1 MPSRTNSS
9 LTASL
14 LPEDERRESMIG
26 AEINLP
32 DETPILDLDKL
43 TEEDKQTLRQALFD
57 NSVVVIRNQQGI
69 NPQTLPKL
77 AAVFDPHATNEHS
90 AGKKAVSDPRNI
102 LSSYRAGRLPAAPQV
117 SVIGSGKFTD
127 YEGISELE
135 VVHLDHTL
143 FHELPLSPEELDKNY
158 TRPYRWHMDTPLYER
173 LPGEVTI
180 LHGVQIP
187 KVPDQKIKFEN
198 GEEKTIAAGSTA
210 FFSGARV
217 FNLLTPEEKE
227 FAMNTTVTYAPQA
240 YEYIRNCKCSA
251 DGLTIPTFGKE
262 TPLEELSEW
271 TQEHVAEYPMVWK
284 NPGNGQ
290 PHFQVHGCCVYKLTT
305 KNPATGEVTVVDDV
319 PTVRKIVYAM
329 QRKVYAAENIYAHRW
344 REGDVVIFHNKGVM
358 HSITGQLAKYKE
370 EEEKKR
376 LMWQCTMST
385 TQKPIPYRA

>member
-102 LSSYRAGRLPAAPQV
+102 LSSYRAGRLPVAPQV
-117 SVIGSGKFTD
+117 SVIGSGKFTN

-143 FHELPLSPEELDKNY
+143 FHESPLSPEELDKNY

-180 LHGVQIP
+180 LHGVRIP

-271 TQEHVAEYPMVWK
+271 TQEHVAEYP
-284 NPGNGQ
+284 
-290 PHFQVHGCCVYKLTT
+290 LTT

-344 REGDVVIFHNKGVM
+344 RAGDVVIFHNKGVM
-358 HSITGQLAKYKE
+358 HSITGQLSRYKE